1 MDKQNEITYLPIE
14 ELKLEKD
21 KTVFITSYPR
31 SYSTR
36 TNFYYQSHKLSTA
49 IMDAMNDGKDTFIS
63 MNKSLFEVL
72 CTGSLLFYREQFP
85 HLKIYHVCFNP
96 PEENSAKWK
105 SYIKFTRFC
114 SIQKQLDG
122 NYFFSETYHY
132 NTDKLTKWLVE
143 HCSLMIGYFSLQE
156 FVSSIAVK
164 AAKKLQL
171 PIINLFDDRELEKT
185 GDSIPFEILHMIRDS
200 ELKKILSRNYHSN
213 YGACIKGT
221 VFSSPLYHKYC
232 DQKSDI
238 LQRLSSNTISIETI
252 QKLTLE
258 LNKIEMKILKL
269 IAEKSYQVGIT
280 VTLPD
285 KNAIQKRNRKNKNVK
300 Q

>member
-1 MDKQNEITYLPIE
+1 MCI
-14 ELKLEKD
+14 
-21 KTVFITSYPR
+21 R
-31 SYSTR
+31 
-36 TNFYYQSHKLSTA
+36 
-49 IMDAMNDGKDTFIS
+49 
-63 MNKSLFEVL
+63 
-72 CTGSLLFYREQFP
+72 
-85 HLKIYHVCFNP
+85 
-96 PEENSAKWK
+96 
-105 SYIKFTRFC
+105 
-114 SIQKQLDG
+114 
-122 NYFFSETYHY
+122 
-132 NTDKLTKWLVE
+132 
-143 HCSLMIGYFSLQE
+143 
-156 FVSSIAVK
+156 
-164 AAKKLQL
+164 
-171 PIINLFDDRELEKT
+171 DR
-185 GDSIPFEILHMIRDS
+185 FEILHMIRDS

-213 YGACIKGT
+213 YGVCIKGR
-221 VFSSPLYHKYC
+221 VSSSPLYHKYC